1 MDEVCVFVQ
10 FMVTI
15 VTEVYGLKGLAGSE
29 RGKLIKN
36 ENVYNMI
43 MSMIFKRT
51 KLKKFLLSV
60 IKANDKNKIELF

>member
-1 MDEVCVFVQ
+1 
-10 FMVTI
+10 MVTI
-15 VTEVYGLKGLAGSE
+15 VTEVYGLKDLAGSE

>member
-1 MDEVCVFVQ
+1 
-10 FMVTI
+10 MVTI